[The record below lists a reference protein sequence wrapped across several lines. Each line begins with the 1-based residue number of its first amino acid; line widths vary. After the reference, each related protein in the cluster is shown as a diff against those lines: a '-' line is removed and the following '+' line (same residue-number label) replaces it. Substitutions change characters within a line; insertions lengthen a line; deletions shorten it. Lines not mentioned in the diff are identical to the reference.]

1 MNNAEFLVRHL
12 KARGVERVFVLC
24 GNGLKPFLDACVAC
38 GMPMIDVRNEQG
50 AAYMADLWG
59 RATGSL
65 GVVAVSAGPGHTNAL
80 TGLANSWW
88 DGGPM
93 LLISGCSTAATRG
106 RGHFQELEQVAM
118 AAPVCKYARFVARP
132 ETLPHELEQAIG
144 AALAGRPGPAHLTVP
159 LDVWTAP
166 AADTTRALPNTPAR
180 VVSRAVPDRDGV
192 RAAVEALADARA
204 PVLIAGSGAF
214 YAGAGEA
221 LHDFAAL
228 TDIPVFSQMWD
239 RGCIRDRWPQ
249 YVGVTS
255 GEVNGAYAM
264 LARADVVLTL
274 GARVDYRLGYGRPPV
289 FDAGARF
296 FRVDV
301 DPSELSRT
309 VTPEAAILA
318 DPRSALEALAAEWAQ
333 KVDRPPHTAWC
344 DQLRQARAAFLAR
357 WEERG
362 REEVCPV
369 PSLRLCRELK
379 PFLDQEVTFLLD
391 GGNIGRWAHMLLWDR
406 HPAHWHTCG
415 TSGVIGWGLPGAV
428 AARLARP
435 SHPVL
440 LLSGDGSAGFTL
452 AEIETAL
459 RFGTPYVAVIAADDA
474 WGIEADSRP
483 SDRRQATTLGPIRFD
498 RVAEALG
505 ARGVFI
511 ETPSQIGPA
520 VARGLAE
527 NRVTVVHV
535 PTQLAGISAYEEG
548 RIG

>member
-24 GNGLKPFLDACVAC
+24 GNGLKPFLDACVDV
-38 GMPMIDVRNEQG
+38 GMPMIDVRNEQ
-50 AAYMADLWG
+50 AAAFMADLWG
-59 RATGSL
+59 RATGRL

-80 TGLANSWW
+80 TGLANAWW

-93 LLISGCSTAATRG
+93 LLISGCSPAATRG
-106 RGHFQELEQVAM
+106 LGHFQELEQVAM

-132 ETLPHELEQAIG
+132 ETLAHELEQAI
-144 AALAGRPGPAHLTVP
+144 AAATAGRPGPAHLTVP
-159 LDVWTAP
+159 LDVWTAGAP
-166 AADTTRALPNTPAR
+166 EPPRALPIEPAQVTPR
-180 VVSRAVPDRDGV
+180 VAPDPKAVLAAV
-192 RAAVEALADARA
+192 RALSKARA
-204 PVLIAGSGAF
+204 PVIVAGSGAF
-214 YAGAGEA
+214 YAGAGPA
-221 LHDFAAL
+221 LRDFAARAE
-228 TDIPVFSQMWD
+228 IPVFSQMWD
-239 RGCIRDRWPQ
+239 RGCVDACWPQ

-274 GARVDYRLGYGRPPV
+274 GARVDYRLGFGRPPI
-289 FDAGARF
+289 FAADARF
-296 FRVDV
+296 LRVDV
-301 DPSELSRT
+301 EPSELTRT
-309 VTPEAAILA
+309 VTPEVALVA
-318 DPRSALEALAAEWAQ
+318 DPASALRALIEAWDREAGQTTHAAWLAQ
-333 KVDRPPHTAWC
+333 V
-344 DQLRQARAAFLAR
+344 RQAREAFLAR

-379 PFLDQEVTFLLD
+379 PFLDREVTFLVD

-415 TSGVIGWGLPGAV
+415 ASGVIGWGLPGAI

-440 LLSGDGSAGFTL
+440 LLSGDGSAGFTFT
-452 AEIETAL
+452 EIETAL
-459 RFGTPYVAVIAADDA
+459 RFGTPYVAVVACDDA

-483 SDRRQATTLGPIRFD
+483 PERRQATLLGPIRFD
-498 RVAEALG
+498 RVAEAFG

-511 ETPSQIGPA
+511 EAPSQIGPA
-520 VARGLAE
+520 VAEGLSADT
-527 NRVTVVHV
+527 VTVVHV
-535 PTQLAGISAYEEG
+535 PTQLAGIAAYEAG